1 MPLLPSYRCRDLRL
15 EGAAL
20 LLQLRK
26 NSHPVERKEDRAAES
41 PGNQR
46 VFSNLSWEQEQS
58 RFSNLLLKET

>member
-1 MPLLPSYRCRDLRL
+1 MPLLPSYRCRDLRW
-15 EGAAL
+15 EEAAL

>member
-1 MPLLPSYRCRDLRL
+1 MPLLPSYRCRDLRW
-15 EGAAL
+15 EEAAL

-26 NSHPVERKEDRAAES
+26 NSHPAERKEDRVAES